1 MFLYRLLSKCPGVLS
16 ERFLRVGMARAVE
29 AVRFLRKFEITV
41 GTGVSTPTV
50 LAGRIIILY
59 NVVFSQR
66 TKSPKSFVCINIKGQ
81 TKVVG

>member
-1 MFLYRLLSKCPGVLS
+1 MAKDGPYRLLSKCPGVLF

-59 NVVFSQR
+59 NVVFPKR
-66 TKSPKSFVCINIKGQ
+66 TKSPKGFGLRKY
-81 TKVVG
+81 

>member
-1 MFLYRLLSKCPGVLS
+1 MVLYRLLSKCPGVLF
-16 ERFLRVGMARAVE
+16 ERWVGMARANE